1 MNYEINKL
9 APFGNENSLP
19 TFLIKNVKIIRSRLV
34 GENHINSIIKPNIG
48 PSINAICFDCA
59 NSEIG
64 DYLLSYKKKIS
75 IIAHIIDNSFNNK
88 KSIQLNIKDLFLSVN
103 WAWNI

>member
-1 MNYEINKL
+1 
-9 APFGNENSLP
+9 LP

-48 PSINAICFDCA
+48 PSINTICFDCV

-64 DYLLSYKKKIS
+64 EYLLSYKKKIN

-103 WAWNI
+103 